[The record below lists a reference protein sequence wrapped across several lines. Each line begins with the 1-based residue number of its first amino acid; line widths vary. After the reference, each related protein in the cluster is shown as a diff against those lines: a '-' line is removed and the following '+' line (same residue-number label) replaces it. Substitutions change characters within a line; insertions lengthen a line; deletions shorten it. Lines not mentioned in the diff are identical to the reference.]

1 MSQKNLLKTNF
12 KQVFST
18 ISLAAVLLTGA
29 KANGQKQ
36 QPSTASSAL
45 NAKLINIESATNEP
59 FRFSLTLHN
68 TNSSR
73 QLYELKADLPVGWQ
87 MSSRVDGSTV
97 TSLNLEAGQSR
108 EIALEI
114 TATSNAKASKYII
127 PFKAVSPA
135 QTLSVAL
142 EAVVKGNYAAI
153 LATPS
158 GRLSEELTSGSHKDI
173 ELDVRNT
180 GTLPLQNLEVT
191 SQLPSGWET
200 SFEPAKIEKLE
211 AGKTARV
218 KVLLR
223 VPDKTIAGDYAATFN
238 LGGNNVSS
246 QAAFRIFIKT
256 SLLSGWI
263 GVLVIL
269 VALGCV
275 YALIRKYGRR

>member
-68 TNSSR
+68 TTSSR

>member
-29 KANGQKQ
+29 KANAQEQK
-36 QPSTASSAL
+36 PSTAISAL
-45 NAKLINIESATNEP
+45 SAKLINIESATNEP

-68 TNSSR
+68 TTASR
-73 QLYELKADLPVGWQ
+73 QLYELKAELPLGWQ

-127 PFKAVSPA
+127 PFEAVSPA
-135 QTLSVAL
+135 QTLAVAL

-173 ELDVRNT
+173 ELEVRNT

-211 AGKTARV
+211 AGKTARM

-238 LGGNNVSS
+238 LAGNNVSS

-256 SLLSGWI
+256 SLLSGWV

-269 VALGCV
+269 IALGCV